1 MLKGLSNIGA
11 LMKQAQQIGG
21 QIQGLGEELKQR
33 RATGSAGGGMV
44 EIEING
50 VLEVLHCKIEPELF
64 AQGDREMIEDL
75 IASAMNQAVAKGK
88 QLHTEAMQ
96 QLTGGLELPG
106 LQDALSKLT
115 GSGPIDTESTDTET
129 TDTESTD
136 PPA

>member
-21 QIQGLGEELKQR
+21 QIQGLSEELKQR

-50 VLEVLHCKIEPELF
+50 VLEVLRCKIEPELF

-88 QLHTEAMQ
+88 QLHGEAMKE
-96 QLTGGLELPG
+96 LTGGLELPG

-115 GSGPIDTESTDTET
+115 GSNPIDTESTDPEP
-129 TDTESTD
+129 TD